1 MKQFFV
7 VFLAGGW
14 LLWSACGS
22 PVNPPNTAPDADS
35 LARKDSMSNAFFPV
49 GDYLMTEILHVDSL
63 PVAIVRYTTQKGRTD
78 SAFISPAEF
87 NNLAK
92 QFLVTEFRDG
102 SFQKKYRESS
112 FMDKTTQSVTFTYS
126 TPDRDL
132 PLQRVDVLA
141 APGPAHN
148 GTNQVKSIYLEKTFT
163 SGDTLV
169 LQKMFWKADRNFQ
182 IITRT
187 NVHGKPLA
195 DKQVKVVWD
204 NGEGEE

>member
-1 MKQFFV
+1 
-7 VFLAGGW
+7 
-14 LLWSACGS
+14 
-22 PVNPPNTAPDADS
+22 
-35 LARKDSMSNAFFPV
+35 
-49 GDYLMTEILHVDSL
+49 MTEILRVDSL
-63 PVAIVRYTTQKGRTD
+63 PIAITRYTIQNGHTD

-102 SFQKKYRESS
+102 SFEKKYQESS

-126 TPDRDL
+126 TPDRDQA
-132 PLQRVDVLA
+132 LQRVDVLA
-141 APGPAHN
+141 APGPSHN
-148 GTNQVKSIYLEKTFT
+148 GANQVRSIYLEKIFT
-163 SGDTLV
+163 SGDTLT
-169 LQKMFWKADRNFQ
+169 LRKMFWKANQHFQ

-187 NVHGKPLA
+187 TVHGKPLA

>member
-1 MKQFFV
+1 MKYFFV
-7 VFLAGGW
+7 VALAGG
-14 LLWSACGS
+14 LLWSSCGS
-22 PVNPPNTAPDADS
+22 PVKPPSGDASGADS
-35 LARKDSMSNAFFPV
+35 LARKDSMSNVFFPV
-49 GDYLMTEILHVDSL
+49 GDYIMTEILRVDSL
-63 PVAIVRYTTQKGRTD
+63 PIAIVRYTTQNGRTD

-126 TPDRDL
+126 TPDMDL

-141 APGPAHN
+141 APGPSHN